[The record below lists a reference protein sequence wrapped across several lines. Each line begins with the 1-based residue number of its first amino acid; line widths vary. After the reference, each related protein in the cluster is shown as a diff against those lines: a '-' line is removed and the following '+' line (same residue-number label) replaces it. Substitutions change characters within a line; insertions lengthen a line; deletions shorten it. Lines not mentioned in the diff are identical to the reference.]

1 MIPDTPYSI
10 EVKDLDIGYKSPSL
24 KLLLENINF
33 GLKPGNL
40 ISVIGGNG
48 VGKTTLLRTLAKLQ
62 NPLSG
67 EVYIQNKLLKAIT
80 NTDLAKD
87 ISLVLT
93 NPPASKSLSVYEFIA
108 LGRYP
113 HTNWMGKLSDVD
125 LQKITKA
132 IEVTEVQDLLEYKC
146 YQLSDGQYQR
156 IAIARTIAQDTP
168 IIILDEP
175 TTHLDLYHRAYVLK
189 LLQNLAK
196 KHNKTI
202 LFSTHEIELA
212 LQLSDQVLLLQ
223 PKQIKLDTPNGIIE
237 SGLLDSLF
245 PKDTIYFDTAT
256 KQFKAR

>member
-1 MIPDTPYSI
+1 MVTEKTYSI
-10 EVKDLDIGYKSPSL
+10 QVSGLDIGYEKPDH
-24 KLLLENINF
+24 KVLLQNLNF
-33 GLKPGNL
+33 GLEPGNL

-48 VGKTTLLRTLAKLQ
+48 VGKTTLLRTLTKLQ
-62 NPLSG
+62 KPLQGSINIHNQPL
-67 EVYIQNKLLKAIT
+67 ENMHKAAM
-80 NTDLAKD
+80 AKE

-93 NPPASKSLSVYEFIA
+93 HPPASMSLSVREFIA

-113 HTNWMGKLSDVD
+113 HTNWLGKLSDSD
-125 LQKITKA
+125 KQKIAKA
-132 IEVTEVQDLLEYKC
+132 IAVTEVRDLLDYKC

-156 IAIARTIAQDTP
+156 IAIARSIAQDTP

-196 KHNKTI
+196 KYNKTI

-223 PKQIKLDTPNGIIE
+223 PEHVKLDTPEGIIE
-237 SGLLDSLF
+237 SGLLNNLF
-245 PKDTIYFDTAT
+245 PKGTIYFDPTT
-256 KQFKAR
+256 KQFKAH

>member
-1 MIPDTPYSI
+1 MTADTAYSI
-10 EVKDLDIGYKSPSL
+10 EIKGLDIGYKKPKL
-24 KLLLENINF
+24 KLLLENLNF
-33 GLKPGNL
+33 GLRPGNL

-62 NPLSG
+62 NPLKG
-67 EVYIQNKLLKAIT
+67 EIYINNKPLKSFT
-80 NTDLAKD
+80 NTDLAKE

-113 HTNWMGKLSDVD
+113 HTNWLGKLSDVD
-125 LQKITKA
+125 NQKVSKA
-132 IEVTEVQDLLEYKC
+132 IEVTEVQDLLDYKC

-156 IAIARTIAQDTP
+156 IAIARSIAQDTP

-189 LLQNLAK
+189 LLQNLAT

-223 PKQIKLDTPNGIIE
+223 PEQLKLDTPDGIIE

>member
-1 MIPDTPYSI
+1 MTPDMPYSI
-10 EVKDLDIGYKSPSL
+10 EVKELEIGYKKPKL
-24 KLLLENINF
+24 KLLLENLNF
-33 GLKPGNL
+33 VLSPGNL

-62 NPLSG
+62 NPLNG
-67 EVYIQNKLLKAIT
+67 EIYINNKVLKSFT
-80 NTDLAKD
+80 NTELAKE

-93 NPPASKSLSVYEFIA
+93 NPPASKSISVYEFIA

-113 HTNWMGKLSDVD
+113 HTNWLGKLSDVD
-125 LQKITKA
+125 NQKVSKA
-132 IEVTEVQDLLEYKC
+132 IEVTEVHDLLDYKC

-156 IAIARTIAQDTP
+156 IAIARAIAQDTP

-189 LLQNLAK
+189 LLQNLAT

-223 PKQIKLDTPNGIIE
+223 PNQVKLATPNGIIE
-237 SGLLDSLF
+237 SGLLDNLF
-245 PKDTIYFDTAT
+245 PKDTIYFDPNT

>member
-1 MIPDTPYSI
+1 MIAETPYSI
-10 EVKDLDIGYKSPSL
+10 EVKDLDIGYKKPRL
-24 KLLLENINF
+24 KLLLENLNF
-33 GLKPGNL
+33 GLKSGNL

-62 NPLSG
+62 SPINGDIYINNKPLRS
-67 EVYIQNKLLKAIT
+67 LT
-80 NTDLAKD
+80 NTALAKEV
-87 ISLVLT
+87 SLVLT

-113 HTNWMGKLSDVD
+113 HTNWLGKLSDID
-125 LQKITKA
+125 LQKVSEA
-132 IEVTEVQDLLEYKC
+132 IEVTEVHDLLEYKC

-156 IAIARTIAQDTP
+156 IAIARSIAQDTP

-189 LLQNLAK
+189 LLQNLAQ

-223 PKQIKLDTPNGIIE
+223 PKKVKLDSPEKIIE
-237 SGLLDSLF
+237 SDLLNNLF
-245 PKDTIYFDTAT
+245 PEDTIYFDSET

>member
-1 MIPDTPYSI
+1 MSTDIPSSI
-10 EVKDLDIGYKSPSL
+10 EVSDLSIGYKKPKL
-24 KLLLENINF
+24 KPLLENINF
-33 GLKPGNL
+33 KLNPGNL
-40 ISVIGGNG
+40 VSVIGGNG

-62 NPLSG
+62 NPLG
-67 EVYIQNKLLKAIT
+67 GVIYIQNKSLKSIS
-80 NTDLAKD
+80 NTDLAKK

-93 NPPASKSLSVYEFIA
+93 NPPASKNLSAYEFIA

-113 HTNWMGKLSDVD
+113 HTNWIGKMSKEDN
-125 LQKITKA
+125 QKIAKA
-132 IEVTEVQDLLEYKC
+132 IEVTEVQDLLLYKC

-156 IAIARTIAQDTP
+156 IAIARSIAQDTP

-223 PKQIKLDTPNGIIE
+223 PDQIRLDTPDGIIK
-237 SGLLDSLF
+237 SDLLNSLF
-245 PKDTIYFDTAT
+245 PKDIIFFDPITM
-256 KQFKAR
+256 QFKTR